1 MCVFTISS
9 SLLKQKLKVQILDRI
24 VNHTYSLCF
33 NCFLFVGGGAL
44 SACGILKI
52 ATNLSRA
59 RCPFTIAYM

>member
-1 MCVFTISS
+1 MF
-9 SLLKQKLKVQILDRI
+9 LLFLPLFLNKNLRSKYCNRI
-24 VNHTYSLCF
+24 VSHTYSLFF

-59 RCPFTIAYM
+59 GCPFMIAYM